1 MSWGFLKSSWKWV
14 VEFHQADIKYSDL
27 SWEECNARRSLADD
41 RNIISKKTDK
51 GLCIVIWGRND
62 YLMEA
67 EKQLSDKK
75 VDQKE
80 VIVKTFYLS

>member
-27 SWEECNARRSLADD
+27 SWEECNGTRSLADG

>member
-1 MSWGFLKSSWKWV
+1 MSWGFQKSSWKWV
-14 VEFHQADIKYSDL
+14 VELHKADIEYSDL
-27 SWEECNARRSLADD
+27 SWEECNAIRSLADD

-51 GLCIVIWGRND
+51 GLSIVVWGRND